1 MARIIPESTFYIKTN
16 GEHAEQVAV
25 DCLSV
30 LPDNYTIIRNVNIC
44 SKGGRHQS
52 ELDLAVV
59 TPSGFLAVIE
69 VKAGDLEMI
78 EGEIY
83 RDYHGEKKNVLKQF
97 YKQGSLL
104 KGRFRVFNEDLDYR
118 QYFVLPTGIL
128 EGNGIGVAVE
138 RVYDSRTINELP
150 EAIRQ
155 MEVRYSAD
163 PNYQIDTDALID
175 FLLNEYTIKPN
186 VSSISP
192 ILDERCEELAS
203 GLATWVPRIQ
213 SPLSVVEV
221 KAPAGAGKTQLA
233 VKLLEEAV
241 KEGKRAVYINFT
253 LNLADRIRRLSVGSK
268 ARFVGTWHELACEA
282 TGLTPDHAT
291 GADLNAFYED
301 VSQKLMTDLQNGRY
315 EWDLIVVDDA
325 QALESDWIAALT
337 KALSEY
343 GSLYVLSD
351 PNQNQNRDPIEF
363 SESIVIESHESAR
376 VPQRQAEEMEMLGV
390 APKKFASQSPYV
402 GEHTTIYGP
411 YNNERSLI
419 KQTEKAIADAI
430 KAGFAPE
437 QIAVLSLNARSKSEV
452 LKREAIGQYT
462 LKKPTNA
469 LINGEQQFTE
479 GEIYVDTVYRFKGLQ
494 APYVIV
500 TEIDFEQLGKR
511 EKAALYMAMTRCSM
525 RLAFVISEK
534 ALQAFQ

>member
-1 MARIIPESTFYIKTN
+1 MARIIPDSPFFIKSS
-16 GEHAEQVAV
+16 GDHAEQVVV

-59 TPSGFLAVIE
+59 TPSGFLAVLE
-69 VKAGDLEMI
+69 VKAGDLEAI
-78 EGEIY
+78 DGEIY
-83 RDYHGEKKNVLKQF
+83 RDYQGEKKNVLKQF
-97 YKQGSLL
+97 FKQGGLL
-104 KGRFRVFNEDLDYR
+104 KGRFRVFNESLDYR

-128 EGNGIGVAVE
+128 EGNGIGVAIE
-138 RVYDSRTINELP
+138 RVYDSRNLKELP

-163 PNYQIDTDALID
+163 PDYRIDTEALID
-175 FLLNEYTIKPN
+175 FLLNEYTVKPN
-186 VSSISP
+186 ISSISP
-192 ILDERCEELAS
+192 LLDERCEELAS

-213 SPLSVVEV
+213 SPLSMVEV

-233 VKLLEEAV
+233 VKLLEKAI

-253 LNLADRIRRLSVGSK
+253 LNLADRIRRLPVGSK

-282 TGLTPDHAT
+282 AGVTPDHAT

-301 VSQKLMTDLQNGRY
+301 VSEKLVGNLQNGRY
-315 EWDLIVVDDA
+315 VWDLIVVDDA
-325 QALESDWIAALT
+325 QSLEGHWIAALT
-337 KALSEY
+337 AALSD
-343 GSLYVLSD
+343 GGTLYVLSD
-351 PNQNQNRDPIEF
+351 PHQDQKREPVEF

-376 VPQRQAEEMEMLGV
+376 VPQRQAEEMTLMGV
-390 APKKFASQSPYV
+390 APEKFASQSPYL
-402 GEHTTIYGP
+402 GEYTAIHGP
-411 YNNERSLI
+411 YTNERSLM
-419 KQTEKAIADAI
+419 KLTEKAIDEAI
-430 KAGFAPE
+430 AAGFAPE

-452 LKREAIGQYT
+452 LKREAIGRYT

-469 LINGEQQFTE
+469 LINGEQQFTD

-500 TEIDFEQLGKR
+500 TEMDFETLGAR

-525 RLAFVISEK
+525 RLAFVLSEK
-534 ALQAFQ
+534 TLAALR